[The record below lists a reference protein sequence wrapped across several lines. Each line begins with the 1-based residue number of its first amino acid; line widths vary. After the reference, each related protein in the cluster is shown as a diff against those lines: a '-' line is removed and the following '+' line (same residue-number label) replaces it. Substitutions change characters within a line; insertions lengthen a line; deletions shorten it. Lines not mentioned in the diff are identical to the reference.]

1 MEWVEQWM
9 STRILLIKMIP
20 LAEEDVRQEI
30 HKEEDVQTKAV
41 TKNRKKTWQ
50 WNIILEDGTS
60 GVDKVREVRKVVWRA
75 LRIKS
80 C

>member
-1 MEWVEQWM
+1 M

-41 TKNRKKTWQ
+41 TKNRKKTDSE
-50 WNIILEDGTS
+50 ILF
-60 GVDKVREVRKVVWRA
+60 
-75 LRIKS
+75 
-80 C
+80 